1 MSLSPTGRRI
11 RRAARIL
18 LRDGEERL
26 LLFRFTITGKPIFW
40 ATPGPEIM
48 RRLDDFELWNGE
60 PVTAHEA
67 YFSIQIDQAMVDT
80 SGHTEL
86 ERDIMQEHRWF
97 TRAELANWPETIFP
111 ADILAI
117 LDGVDRRAP

>member
-1 MSLSPTGRRI
+1 
-11 RRAARIL
+11 
-18 LRDGEERL
+18 
-26 LLFRFTITGKPIFW
+26 
-40 ATPGPEIM
+40 M